1 MRRSRD
7 EEDDEEPVAILAL
20 VKEHLPTTSGA
31 YLLCLPATSGAYL
44 LPAVTCYQRCLPA
57 LPTSG

>member
-7 EEDDEEPVAILAL
+7 EEDEEEPVAILAL
-20 VKEHLPTTSGA
+20 GKEHLPTC
-31 YLLCLPATSGAYL
+31 YQRC
-44 LPAVTCYQRCLPA
+44 PAVTCAQQCYQRCLPA